1 MLNNKKYR
9 IPVMLSYYT
18 YEEVE
23 AINEDVAA
31 ETAIQH
37 LENSEEFSFNG
48 QVPEIKILWDKVEE
62 I

>member
-1 MLNNKKYR
+1 MLDNKKFR
-9 IPVMLSYYT
+9 IPIMLSYYT
-18 YEEVE
+18 LEEVE

-37 LENSEEFSFNG
+37 IESSEEFSFNG
-48 QVPEIKILWDKVEE
+48 QAPEIKILWDKIEE